1 MIFLS
6 SFFCLF
12 GGLALMS
19 SVFVVASKNPIYSML
34 FLILSFCNVV
44 ALLFLINLE
53 FLPIIFLV
61 VYVGAIAVLF
71 LFVVMML
78 SIKHSE
84 LVVNKFFVVIA
95 ILLSTLFLS
104 EVFVVIRINFLPLS
118 FSFTNN
124 TFLSDLLSHNV
135 NFSEVSLIFLGEGN
149 IRSLGKLLFVDC
161 YFQFIV
167 VGYVLLFAMIGTITL
182 TIKKTFLSKT
192 QNVYFQVARSF
203 NFCVF
208 FYD

>member
-1 MIFLS
+1 MVFLS

-12 GGLALMS
+12 GGLALS
-19 SVFVVASKNPIYSML
+19 SSIFVVASKNPIYSML

-44 ALLFLINLE
+44 ALLFLMHLE

-84 LVVNKFFVVIA
+84 LVMNRFFVVIA
-95 ILLSTLFLS
+95 ILLSTVFLS
-104 EVFVVIRINFLPLS
+104 EIFIVIRINFLPLS
-118 FSFTNN
+118 LSFTNN

-149 IRSLGKLLFVDC
+149 MRSLGKLLFVDC
-161 YFQFIV
+161 YFQFVV

-182 TIKKTFLSKT
+182 TIKKAFLSKT
-192 QNVYFQVARSF
+192 QNVYFQVVRGF
-203 NFCVF
+203 NFCVI

>member
-1 MIFLS
+1 
-6 SFFCLF
+6 
-12 GGLALMS
+12 
-19 SVFVVASKNPIYSML
+19 
-34 FLILSFCNVV
+34 VV
-44 ALLFLINLE
+44 ALLFLMHLE

-84 LVVNKFFVVIA
+84 LVMNRFFVVIA
-95 ILLSTLFLS
+95 ILLSTVFLS
-104 EVFVVIRINFLPLS
+104 EIFIVIRINFLPLS
-118 FSFTNN
+118 LSFTNN

-149 IRSLGKLLFVDC
+149 MRSLGKLLFVDC
-161 YFQFIV
+161 YFQFVV

-182 TIKKTFLSKT
+182 TIKKAFLSKT
-192 QNVYFQVARSF
+192 QNVYFQVVRGF
-203 NFCVF
+203 NFCVI